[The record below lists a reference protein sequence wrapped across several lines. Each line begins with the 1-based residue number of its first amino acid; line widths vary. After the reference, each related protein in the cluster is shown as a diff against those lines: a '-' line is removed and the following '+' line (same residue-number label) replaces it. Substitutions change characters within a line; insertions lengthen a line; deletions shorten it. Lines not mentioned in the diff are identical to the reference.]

1 MQGVASSNLAVPTNQ
16 FNNLETLPFAAS
28 QVWLQFSYTRAE
40 NSARFPLAG
49 AFRQGCRNGVQRSAL
64 GSHPNKAV
72 VFEHGSADMAG
83 NAHDGLVG
91 SLRFRQLGYGAM
103 PQVVESQTGKRAF
116 DSLDFM
122 CTLRI
127 LAGSW
132 FAFHVF

>member
-1 MQGVASSNLAVPTNQ
+1 MTQAQHLLANLRRGSAVHIHRKI
-16 FNNLETLPFAAS
+16 S
-28 QVWLQFSYTRAE
+28 KFS
-40 NSARFPLAG
+40 AG
-49 AFRQGCRNGVQRSAL
+49 WRVRQGCRNGVQRSAL
-64 GSHPNKAV
+64 GSHPNMAV
-72 VFEHGSADMAG
+72 VFEHGSADMAR

-127 LAGSW
+127 LAGIRGRL
-132 FAFHVF
+132 